1 MPIDNVSWHARIGM
15 FCILKPL
22 LKSKSNIRICSVHFA
37 LIFILDIIFF
47 YFKSAFSI
55 FSCTAMKKST
65 FYLRLLKNLPKIV
78 KVVLFLLLC
87 FPNLLFCCGDIE
99 NNPGPKYS
107 SLKFCRWNLNDF
119 TAHDGIKISLLQ
131 AHIIQNN
138 YDIICLSETFL
149 NSSIETNDDR
159 ISIDGYNL
167 IRADHPSNSK
177 RGGVCIYFK
186 EHSHLIKRD
195 DICTLD
201 NCLVTEIRS
210 QCEKNFLTCIYR
222 SPSQNHDEFE
232 DFSTK
237 FDLLMSSIN
246 DELALCSVIIGDF
259 NARCSRWWKNDI
271 NTASG
276 QEIESL
282 TSSAG
287 YKQIIDKPAHVINN
301 SMSCIDLI
309 FCTNQNVISNYDV
322 DVSLFNKCHRN
333 IILGKIDIRFPLPP
347 VYVREVWD
355 YSKANVENIKKA
367 VANFNCKRAFENL
380 SVDEKVEL
388 LNETLLNI
396 FRNYIPNKKIKCD
409 YRQPP
414 WMTDDIKKSLKQRS
428 KLTKY
433 FYENGQRN
441 SDHVKVLQKS
451 GECTNLISEVKK
463 NYTLKMTSKI
473 EDSNTAP
480 KTYWSILNR
489 FLYDKNIPAIPP
501 LLVDGAFISDF
512 CEKANLFNNFFAS
525 ICTPIKNN
533 STLPPFTY
541 NKFITFQ

>member
-1 MPIDNVSWHARIGM
+1 MPIDNITWHARIGM

-47 YFKSAFSI
+47 YFKSVFSI
-55 FSCTAMKKST
+55 FSCTAMKKSS

-78 KVVLFLLLC
+78 KVIIFLLHCL
-87 FPNLLFCCGDIE
+87 PNLLFCCGDIE
-99 NNPGPKYS
+99 KNPGPKYS
-107 SLKFCRWNLNDF
+107 SLKFCHWNLNGL
-119 TAHDGIKISLLQ
+119 TAHDGIKIYLLQ
-131 AHIIQNN
+131 VYIIQNN
-138 YDIICLSETFL
+138 YDIICLSEMFL

-186 EHSHLIKRD
+186 EHIPLIKRD

-201 NCLVTEIRS
+201 NCLVTETRS
-210 QCEKNFLTCIYR
+210 QGEKNFLACVYR

-232 DFSTK
+232 DFCTK

-246 DELALCSVIIGDF
+246 DELPLCSVITGDF
-259 NARCSRWWKNDI
+259 NAGCSRWWKNDI
-271 NTASG
+271 SNPAG

-287 YKQIIDKPAHVINN
+287 YKQITDKPRHVINN

-309 FCTNQNVISNYDV
+309 CCANQNVISNYGV
-322 DVSLFNKCHRN
+322 DVSLFNKCHHN
-333 IILGKIDIRFPLPP
+333 IIHGKIDIRVPLPP
-347 VYVREVWD
+347 VFVREVWY

-367 VANFNCKRAFENL
+367 VANFNWKRAFENL
-380 SVDEKVEL
+380 YVDEKVEL

-414 WMTDDIKKSLKQRS
+414 WMTDDIQKSLKQIS

-433 FYENGQRN
+433 FIKTVKEIVIILKFCRN
-441 SDHVKVLQKS
+441 QK
-451 GECTNLISEVKK
+451 NALI
-463 NYTLKMTSKI
+463 
-473 EDSNTAP
+473 
-480 KTYWSILNR
+480 
-489 FLYDKNIPAIPP
+489 
-501 LLVDGAFISDF
+501 
-512 CEKANLFNNFFAS
+512 
-525 ICTPIKNN
+525 
-533 STLPPFTY
+533 
-541 NKFITFQ
+541 